1 MENFK
6 KYAKEYGKRGWEFL
20 KEKIQRFW
28 VVTKRVWKK
37 YHVTKVG
44 ILVVLTAGLLL
55 SVLLT
60 IQARQIDVDRLQVG
74 LQEPTTILDDQG
86 EVAGTLYAEK
96 GTYTPVEAIS
106 PTIQQGVIAT
116 EDQRFMRHRGFDPIG
131 IGRAAFGYLTEGHI
145 VGGGSTI
152 TQQLAKNAYL
162 TADQTLLRKLK
173 ELFLAIEIEKSY
185 PKEEILEMYL
195 NNSYFGQGVW
205 GVQDASKKYFNK
217 NASDLSISEGA
228 TLAGLLQS
236 PSNANPLDNYERAIN
251 RRDTVLMLMEEVE
264 AITPEE
270 RQAAAGSDLVLADG
284 YHKEEDLYPAYF
296 DAVVAEAKERYD
308 FKETEILNGGYV
320 IYTSLNQNQQQ
331 QMDQVYDQEWLF
343 ETAPD
348 GRTKSESA
356 SVAMNPKTGGVTA
369 IVGGRDYSPGNWN
382 RAIASD
388 MKRQPGSTIKP
399 LSVYAPALE
408 AGYELDSILVDELTT
423 YGADDAG
430 ENGDQYANVDHTY
443 AGEVPMYEALGQSK
457 NAATVW
463 LLNEIGIDKGIRK
476 LRQFG
481 IPVDAEKER
490 KLGSIALGGMEEGVN
505 PLQMASAYSVFAN
518 DGVRIE
524 PYFISKIVDPTGAVV
539 VDNSKPKESRVLST
553 EVNDDMNRMLLYVFS
568 NGNAQIAKPYGY
580 EVAGKTGTTD
590 RDTGEPGVN
599 DQWIVG
605 YTPDLVVASWAGYDN
620 PNEYHLTNYASH
632 GIGQV
637 LKAELEAMI
646 PYTEN
651 TEFAVDDDE
660 IQVIVRD
667 NRREETTES
676 LRRGLKRTGE
686 FLEDTTK
693 KAINGARRLLDS
705 FSNR

>member
-236 PSNANPLDNYERAIN
+236 PSNANPLDNYERSIN

-331 QMDQVYDQEWLF
+331 QMDQVYAQEWLF

-348 GRTKSESA
+348 RTKSESA

>member
-236 PSNANPLDNYERAIN
+236 PSNTNPLDNYERAIN

>member
-1 MENFK
+1 MDNFK
-6 KYAKEYGKRGWEFL
+6 KNAKEYGKRGWEFL
-20 KEKIQRFW
+20 KEILQRIW
-28 VVTKRVWKK
+28 VVIKRVWKK
-37 YHVTKVG
+37 YHITKVG
-44 ILVVLTAGLLL
+44 ILLVLTAGLLL
-55 SVLLT
+55 SIFLT
-60 IQARQIDVDRLQVG
+60 VQARQIDVDRLQVG

-96 GTYTPVEAIS
+96 GTYTPIEAIS

-116 EDQRFMRHRGFDPIG
+116 EDQRFMRHRGFDLIG
-131 IGRAAFGYLTEGHI
+131 IGRAAFGYITEGHI

-173 ELFLAIEIEKSY
+173 ELFLAIEIEKTY

-236 PSNANPLDNYERAIN
+236 PSNTNPLDNYERAIN

-270 RQAAAGSDLVLADG
+270 RQAAASSDLVLADG
-284 YHKEEDLYPAYF
+284 YYKDKNPYPAYF

-331 QMDQVYDQEWLF
+331 QMDQVYAQEWLF

-348 GRTKSESA
+348 GTKSESA

-369 IVGGRDYSPGNWN
+369 IVGGRDYSPGDWN

-481 IPVDAEKER
+481 IPVNTEKER

-539 VDNSKPKESRVLST
+539 VDNSKPKESRVLSK

-620 PNEYHLTNYASH
+620 PNEYHLTNYASN

-651 TEFAVDDDE
+651 TQFAVDEEE

-667 NRREETTES
+667 NRREETTEA

-693 KAINGARRLLDS
+693 KAINGARRLLES

>member
-1 MENFK
+1 MDNFK
-6 KYAKEYGKRGWEFL
+6 KNAKEYGKRGWEFL
-20 KEKIQRFW
+20 KEILQRIW
-28 VVTKRVWKK
+28 VVIKRAWKK
-37 YHVTKVG
+37 YHITKVG
-44 ILVVLTAGLLL
+44 ILLVLTAGLLL
-55 SVLLT
+55 SIFLT
-60 IQARQIDVDRLQVG
+60 VQARQIDVDRLQVG

-96 GTYTPVEAIS
+96 GTYTPIEAIS

-116 EDQRFMRHRGFDPIG
+116 EDQRFMRHRGFDLIG
-131 IGRAAFGYLTEGHI
+131 IGRAAFGYITEGHI

-173 ELFLAIEIEKSY
+173 ELFLAIEIEKTY

-236 PSNANPLDNYERAIN
+236 PSNTNPLDNYERAIN

-270 RQAAAGSDLVLADG
+270 RQTAASSDLVLADG
-284 YHKEEDLYPAYF
+284 YYKDKNPYPAYF

-348 GRTKSESA
+348 DTKSESA

-620 PNEYHLTNYASH
+620 PNEYHLTNYASN

-651 TEFAVDDDE
+651 TQFAVDEEE

-667 NRREETTES
+667 NRREETTEA

-693 KAINGARRLLDS
+693 KAINGARRLLES

>member
-236 PSNANPLDNYERAIN
+236 PSNTNPLDNYERAIN

-270 RQAAAGSDLVLADG
+270 RQTAASSDLVLADG
-284 YHKEEDLYPAYF
+284 YYKDKNPYPAYF

-331 QMDQVYDQEWLF
+331 QMDQVYAQEWLF

-348 GRTKSESA
+348 RTKSESA

-369 IVGGRDYSPGNWN
+369 IVGGRYYSPGNWN

>member
-1 MENFK
+1 MDNFK
-6 KYAKEYGKRGWEFL
+6 KNAKEYGKRGWEFL
-20 KEKIQRFW
+20 KEILQRIW
-28 VVTKRVWKK
+28 VVIKRAWKK
-37 YHVTKVG
+37 YHITKVG
-44 ILVVLTAGLLL
+44 ILLVLTAGLLL
-55 SVLLT
+55 SIFLT
-60 IQARQIDVDRLQVG
+60 VQARQVDVDRLQVG

-96 GTYTPVEAIS
+96 GTYTPIEAIS

-116 EDQRFMRHRGFDPIG
+116 EDQRFMRHRGFDLIG
-131 IGRAAFGYLTEGHI
+131 IGRAAFGYITEGHI

-173 ELFLAIEIEKSY
+173 ELFLAIEIEKTY

-236 PSNANPLDNYERAIN
+236 PSNTNPLDNYERAIN

-270 RQAAAGSDLVLADG
+270 RQTAASSDLVLADG
-284 YHKEEDLYPAYF
+284 YYKDKNPYPAYF

-331 QMDQVYDQEWLF
+331 QMDQVYAQEWLF

-348 GRTKSESA
+348 GTKSESA

-620 PNEYHLTNYASH
+620 PNEYHLTNYASN

-651 TEFAVDDDE
+651 TQFAVDEEE

-667 NRREETTES
+667 NRREETTEA

-693 KAINGARRLLDS
+693 KAINGARRLLES

>member
-1 MENFK
+1 MDNFK
-6 KYAKEYGKRGWEFL
+6 KNAKEYGKRGWEFL
-20 KEKIQRFW
+20 KEILQRIW
-28 VVTKRVWKK
+28 VVIKRAWKK
-37 YHVTKVG
+37 YHITKVG
-44 ILVVLTAGLLL
+44 ILLVLTAGLLL
-55 SVLLT
+55 SIFLT
-60 IQARQIDVDRLQVG
+60 VQARQVDVDRLQVG

-96 GTYTPVEAIS
+96 GTYTPIEAIS

-116 EDQRFMRHRGFDPIG
+116 EDQRFMRHRGFDLIG
-131 IGRAAFGYLTEGHI
+131 IGRAAFGYITEGHI

-173 ELFLAIEIEKSY
+173 ELFLAIEIEKTY

-236 PSNANPLDNYERAIN
+236 PSNTNPLDNYERAIN

-270 RQAAAGSDLVLADG
+270 RQTAASSDLVLADG
-284 YHKEEDLYPAYF
+284 YYKDKNPYPAYF

-348 GRTKSESA
+348 DTKSESA

-620 PNEYHLTNYASH
+620 PNEYHLTNYASN

-646 PYTEN
+646 PYTKN
-651 TEFAVDDDE
+651 TQFAVDEEE

-667 NRREETTES
+667 NRREETTEA

-693 KAINGARRLLDS
+693 KAINGARRLLES

>member
-1 MENFK
+1 MDKFK
-6 KYAKEYGKRGWEFL
+6 KNAKEYGKRGWEFL
-20 KEKIQRFW
+20 KEILQRIW
-28 VVTKRVWKK
+28 VVIKRAWKK
-37 YHVTKVG
+37 YHITKVG
-44 ILVVLTAGLLL
+44 ILLVLTAGLLL
-55 SVLLT
+55 SIFLT
-60 IQARQIDVDRLQVG
+60 VQARQVDVDRLQVG

-96 GTYTPVEAIS
+96 GTYTPIEAIS

-116 EDQRFMRHRGFDPIG
+116 EDQRFMRHRGFDLIG
-131 IGRAAFGYLTEGHI
+131 IGRAAFGYIAEGHI

-173 ELFLAIEIEKSY
+173 ELFLAIEIEKTY

-236 PSNANPLDNYERAIN
+236 PSNTNPLDNYERAIN

-270 RQAAAGSDLVLADG
+270 RQTAASSDLVLADG
-284 YHKEEDLYPAYF
+284 YYKDKNPYPAYF

-331 QMDQVYDQEWLF
+331 QMDQVYAQKWLF

-348 GRTKSESA
+348 DTKSESA

-369 IVGGRDYSPGNWN
+369 IVGGRYYSSGDWN

-481 IPVDAEKER
+481 IPVNTEKER

-620 PNEYHLTNYASH
+620 PNEYHLTNYASN

-651 TEFAVDDDE
+651 TQFAVDEEE

-667 NRREETTES
+667 NRREETTEA
-676 LRRGLKRTGE
+676 LRKGLKRTGE

-693 KAINGARRLLDS
+693 KAINGARRLLES

>member
-236 PSNANPLDNYERAIN
+236 PSNTNPLDNYERAIN

-331 QMDQVYDQEWLF
+331 QMDQVYAQEWLF

-348 GRTKSESA
+348 RTKSESA

>member
-1 MENFK
+1 MDNFK
-6 KYAKEYGKRGWEFL
+6 KNAKEYGKRGWEFL
-20 KEKIQRFW
+20 KEILQRIW
-28 VVTKRVWKK
+28 VVIKRAWKK
-37 YHVTKVG
+37 YHITKVG
-44 ILVVLTAGLLL
+44 ILLVLTAGLLL
-55 SVLLT
+55 SIFLT
-60 IQARQIDVDRLQVG
+60 VQARQVDVDRLQVG

-96 GTYTPVEAIS
+96 GTYTPIEAIS

-116 EDQRFMRHRGFDPIG
+116 EDQRFMRHRGFDLIG
-131 IGRAAFGYLTEGHI
+131 IGRAAFGYITEGHI

-173 ELFLAIEIEKSY
+173 ELFLAIEIEKTY

-236 PSNANPLDNYERAIN
+236 PSNTNPLDNYERAIN

-270 RQAAAGSDLVLADG
+270 RQTAASSDLVLADG
-284 YHKEEDLYPAYF
+284 YYKDKNPYPAYF

-348 GRTKSESA
+348 DTKSESA

-620 PNEYHLTNYASH
+620 PNEYHLTNYASN

-651 TEFAVDDDE
+651 TQFAVDEEE

-667 NRREETTES
+667 NRREETTEA

-693 KAINGARRLLDS
+693 KAINGARRLLES

>member
-1 MENFK
+1 MDNFK
-6 KYAKEYGKRGWEFL
+6 KNAKEYGKRGWEFL
-20 KEKIQRFW
+20 KEILQRIW
-28 VVTKRVWKK
+28 VVIKRAWKK
-37 YHVTKVG
+37 YHITKVG
-44 ILVVLTAGLLL
+44 ILLVLTAGLLL
-55 SVLLT
+55 SIFLT
-60 IQARQIDVDRLQVG
+60 VQARQVDVDRLQVG

-96 GTYTPVEAIS
+96 GTYTPIEAIS

-116 EDQRFMRHRGFDPIG
+116 EDQRFMRHRGFDLIG
-131 IGRAAFGYLTEGHI
+131 IGRAAFGYITEGHI

-173 ELFLAIEIEKSY
+173 ELFLAIEIEKTY

-236 PSNANPLDNYERAIN
+236 PSNTNPLDNYERAIN

-270 RQAAAGSDLVLADG
+270 RQTAASSDLVLADG
-284 YHKEEDLYPAYF
+284 YYKDKNPYPAYF

-343 ETAPD
+343 ETAHD
-348 GRTKSESA
+348 DTKSESA

-369 IVGGRDYSPGNWN
+369 IVGGRAYSPGDWN

-620 PNEYHLTNYASH
+620 PNEYHLTNYASN

-651 TEFAVDDDE
+651 TQFAVDEEE

-667 NRREETTES
+667 NRREETTEA

-693 KAINGARRLLDS
+693 KAINGARRLLES

>member
-331 QMDQVYDQEWLF
+331 QMDQVYAQEWLF

-348 GRTKSESA
+348 RTKSESA

>member
-1 MENFK
+1 MDNFK
-6 KYAKEYGKRGWEFL
+6 KNAKEYGKRGWEFL
-20 KEKIQRFW
+20 KEILQRIW
-28 VVTKRVWKK
+28 VVIKRAWKK
-37 YHVTKVG
+37 YHITKVG
-44 ILVVLTAGLLL
+44 ILLVLTAGLLL
-55 SVLLT
+55 SIFLT
-60 IQARQIDVDRLQVG
+60 VQARQVDVDRLQVG

-96 GTYTPVEAIS
+96 GTYTPIEAIS

-116 EDQRFMRHRGFDPIG
+116 EDQRFMRHRGFDLIG
-131 IGRAAFGYLTEGHI
+131 IGRAAFGYITEGHI

-173 ELFLAIEIEKSY
+173 ELFLAIEIEKTY
-185 PKEEILEMYL
+185 PKKEILEMYL

-236 PSNANPLDNYERAIN
+236 PSNTNPLDNYERAIN

-270 RQAAAGSDLVLADG
+270 RQTAASSDLVLADG
-284 YHKEEDLYPAYF
+284 YYKDKNPYPAYF

-348 GRTKSESA
+348 DTKSESA

-620 PNEYHLTNYASH
+620 PNEYHLTNYASN

-651 TEFAVDDDE
+651 TQFAVDEEE

-667 NRREETTES
+667 NRREETTEA

-693 KAINGARRLLDS
+693 KAINGARRLLES

>member
-1 MENFK
+1 MDNFK
-6 KYAKEYGKRGWEFL
+6 KNAKEYGKRGWEFL
-20 KEKIQRFW
+20 KEILQRIW
-28 VVTKRVWKK
+28 VVIKRAWKK
-37 YHVTKVG
+37 YHITKVG
-44 ILVVLTAGLLL
+44 ILLVLTAGLLL
-55 SVLLT
+55 SIFLT
-60 IQARQIDVDRLQVG
+60 VQARQVDVDRLQVG

-96 GTYTPVEAIS
+96 GTYTPIEAIS

-116 EDQRFMRHRGFDPIG
+116 EDQRFMRHRGFDLIG
-131 IGRAAFGYLTEGHI
+131 IGRAAFGYITEGHI

-236 PSNANPLDNYERAIN
+236 PSNTNPLDNYERAIN

-270 RQAAAGSDLVLADG
+270 RQTAASSDLVLADG
-284 YHKEEDLYPAYF
+284 YYKDKNPYPAYF

-348 GRTKSESA
+348 DTKSESA

-620 PNEYHLTNYASH
+620 PNEYHLTNYASN

-651 TEFAVDDDE
+651 TQFAVDEEE

-667 NRREETTES
+667 NRREETTEA

-693 KAINGARRLLDS
+693 KAINGARRLLES

>member
-6 KYAKEYGKRGWEFL
+6 RYAKEYGRRGWEFL
-20 KEKIQRFW
+20 KEKLQRFW
-28 VVTKRVWKK
+28 VILKRNWKK

-44 ILVVLTAGLLL
+44 LLVVLTAGLLL
-55 SVLLT
+55 SVFLT
-60 IQARQIDVDRLQVG
+60 IQARQVDVDQLQVG
-74 LQEPTTILDDQG
+74 LQEPTTIYDDQG
-86 EVAGTLYAEK
+86 EIAGTLYAEK
-96 GTYTPVEAIS
+96 GTYTPIESIS
-106 PTIQQGVIAT
+106 STIQQGVVAT

-131 IGRAAFGYLTEGHI
+131 IGRAAFGYLTEGRI

-173 ELFLAIEIEKSY
+173 ELFLAIEIEKTY

-205 GVQDASKKYFNK
+205 GVQDASKKYFDK

-236 PSNANPLDNYERAIN
+236 PSNTNPLDNYERAIN
-251 RRDTVLMLMEEVE
+251 RRNTVLMLMEEVE

-270 RQAAAGSDLVLADG
+270 RQAAAANDLVLADG
-284 YHKEEDLYPAYF
+284 YYKDKNPYPAYF
-296 DAVVAEAKERYD
+296 DAVINEAIDRYN
-308 FKETEILNGGYV
+308 FKESDILNGGYL

-331 QMDQVYDQEWLF
+331 QMNQVYAQEGLF
-343 ETAPD
+343 ETASD
-348 GRTKSESA
+348 GTKSESA
-356 SVAMNPKTGGVTA
+356 SVAMNPQTGGVTA
-369 IVGGRDYSPGNWN
+369 IIGGRDYFAGDWN

-408 AGYELDSILVDELTT
+408 AGYTIDSILIDELTT
-423 YGADDAG
+423 YGADEDG
-430 ENGDQYANVDHTY
+430 ENGVAYPNVDHTY
-443 AGEVPMYEALGQSK
+443 DGEVLMYEALGQSK

-481 IPVDAEKER
+481 IPVDAEQER
-490 KLGSIALGGMEEGVN
+490 GLGSIALGGMHGGVN
-505 PLQMASAYSVFAN
+505 PLEMASAYSVFAN

-539 VDNSKPKESRVLST
+539 VDNSRPREKRVLST
-553 EVNDDMNRMLLYVFS
+553 AVNDDMNRMLLYVFS
-568 NGNAQIAKPYGY
+568 NGNAQVAKPYGY

-590 RDTGEPGVN
+590 RDSGESGVN

-620 PNEYHLTNYASH
+620 PNEYHLTNYASS

-637 LKAELEAMI
+637 LKAELESML
-646 PYTEN
+646 PYTEK
-651 TEFAVDDDE
+651 TEFAVDDEE

-667 NRREETTES
+667 NRQEERAET

-686 FLEDTTK
+686 FIEDTTQ
-693 KAINGARRLLDS
+693 KAITGAKRLWES
-705 FSNR
+705 FSN

>member
-116 EDQRFMRHRGFDPIG
+116 EDQRFMRHRGFDLIG
-131 IGRAAFGYLTEGHI
+131 IGRAAFGYITEGHI

-236 PSNANPLDNYERAIN
+236 PSNTNPLDNYERAIN

-270 RQAAAGSDLVLADG
+270 RQTAASSDLVLADG
-284 YHKEEDLYPAYF
+284 YYKDKNPYPAYF

-369 IVGGRDYSPGNWN
+369 IVGGRYYSPGNWN

-590 RDTGEPGVN
+590 RDSGEPGVN